1 MLPLP
6 QLCALW
12 GCLLTAV
19 HLGQCVT
26 CSDKQYLQGGECC
39 DLCQP
44 GNRLVSHCTA
54 LEKTQ
59 CQPCDSGEFSAHWNR
74 EIRCHQHRHCELN
87 QGLQVKKEGTA
98 VSDTVCTCKE
108 GQHCA
113 SKECETCAQHTPCGP
128 GFGVVQMAT
137 ETTDTVCQPCPVGFF
152 SNGSSLFEKCHPWT
166 RFPAPDASPAG
177 HSRRDGHPHH
187 HLCGFSLYQWSRNQR
202 TMRAELGAGRV
213 TQAVLSPALNA
224 GSYPLRLE
232 DKILWR

>member
-128 GFGVVQMAT
+128 GFGVVQMGKWPGRPGRQSA
-137 ETTDTVCQPCPVGFF
+137 
-152 SNGSSLFEKCHPWT
+152 LWL
-166 RFPAPDASPAG
+166 AG
-177 HSRRDGHPHH
+177 KSWG
-187 HLCGFSLYQWSRNQR
+187 
-202 TMRAELGAGRV
+202 
-213 TQAVLSPALNA
+213 
-224 GSYPLRLE
+224 
-232 DKILWR
+232 